1 MSVSY
6 TVNISHP
13 NQASTLYYPSKI
25 SKNRSLQRLVYLSAL
40 SILAPNWKQLKCS
53 STDEWVYMV
62 WCSHTLEYCS
72 AMERNSLP
80 MHRTQMNLK
89 TLCLLNEASHR
100 RSHSQSLHI
109 IWNYLYKN
117 SSLVAQM
124 VKNLPA
130 MWETRFNPQGWEDP
144 LEKEI
149 AIHSSIPA
157 WRIPWIEEPGRLEFV
172 ELQRVRHNWATTL
185 LLLHKTSRLN
195 RIV

>member
-1 MSVSY
+1 MSELTWYGVV
-6 TVNISHP
+6 THWNIVQPWKEIHC
-13 NQASTLYYPSKI
+13 QCIEHRWI
-25 SKNRSLQRLVYLSAL
+25 S
-40 SILAPNWKQLKCS
+40 
-53 STDEWVYMV
+53 
-62 WCSHTLEYCS
+62 
-72 AMERNSLP
+72 
-80 MHRTQMNLK
+80 K
-89 TLCLLNEASHR
+89 TLCLLNEASQR

-130 MWETRFNPQGWEDP
+130 MWETRFNPQGWQDP

-157 WRIPWIEEPGRLEFV
+157 WRIPWIEEPGRLESV
-172 ELQRVRHNWATTL
+172 ESQRVRHNWATTL